1 MRGWLRSHL
10 TYANVIATLALFLVL
25 SGGTAVA
32 LTGSNT
38 VFSDDIVND
47 QVYSGDVRNDTLSGG
62 GLAAADLR
70 ANSVG
75 QSEVAAEAIANPK
88 LGANAVTGPKV
99 LDDSLTGTDIDE
111 STLGEV
117 PSATLGG
124 LGGQSGGTASCDPE
138 SNVPVTCG
146 SVDVTLPAPARVLV
160 IGQIRAEPDTGG
172 GNGGGSCQVNGTEGF
187 SKAPVFV
194 NGGQTDVITI
204 SGVTVV
210 LGPGSFSFRIECN
223 ETASGIRYFNGHVS
237 FVALSPGG

>member
-1 MRGWLRSHL
+1 MRERLRSHL
-10 TYANVIATLALFLVL
+10 TYANAISTIALFLVL
-25 SGGTAVA
+25 TGGTAVA
-32 LTGSNT
+32 LNGSNT
-38 VFSDDIVND
+38 VFSDDIVNNE
-47 QVYSGDVRNDTLSGG
+47 VRSADVRDDTLASGG
-62 GLAAADLR
+62 LQAADLR
-70 ANSVG
+70 PAAVG
-75 QSEVAAEAIANPK
+75 TSEAADN
-88 LGANAVTGPKV
+88 
-99 LDDSLTGTDIDE
+99 SLTGTDINE

-138 SNVPVTCG
+138 SNTPVTCG
-146 SVDVTLPAPARVLV
+146 SVDITLPAPARVLV

-204 SGVTVV
+204 SGVSVV
-210 LGPGSFSFRIECN
+210 VGPGSFSFRIECN